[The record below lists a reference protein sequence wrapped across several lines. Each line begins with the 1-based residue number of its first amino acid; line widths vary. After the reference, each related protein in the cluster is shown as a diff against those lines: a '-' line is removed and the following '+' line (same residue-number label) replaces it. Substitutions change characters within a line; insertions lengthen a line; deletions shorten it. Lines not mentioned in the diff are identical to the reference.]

1 MFWNAACSDWADRI
15 IGRRSLLPDLPWFE
29 PEARRAHAILSRLRL
44 PDVPGKPMM
53 GTALSPWLADAVRGV
68 FGSYDRALNVRHLR
82 EFFVMVPKKNH
93 KTTGGAAIMVTAL
106 AMSPRPRAE
115 FILIAPTIAV
125 AELAYAQAVGM
136 VEADPVLA
144 TKCHIRD
151 HRKEIVWRTTE
162 SFLRIKSFDPKTV
175 TGGKP
180 AGVLLDEIHVIAEQ
194 HNADRVIGQL
204 RGGLISQPEAFL
216 LMTTTQSEN
225 PPAGVFLAEL
235 NKARAVR
242 DGTLAAPLLPL
253 LYEFPPGVD
262 WRDPGNWGMVNPAD
276 GYSLDVDRLIP
287 DYQAADV
294 AGIGELRRWASQ
306 HLNVEIGLAL
316 KSDAWAGAQFWEGQ
330 ARHLPLD
337 MVLELSDVIEVGIDG
352 GGLDDML
359 GLAVLG
365 REASTGDWLLW
376 SHAWLHPI
384 ALERRKADAPR
395 FRDFEAQG
403 DLTIV
408 DTVGDD
414 IAAVVDVAIRVANTG
429 KLDKI
434 GVDPAGLGGIVTA
447 LVEAGIAQDDVLGIP
462 QGWRLTG
469 AIKTTERKLAEGAL
483 HHGGAP
489 LMAWSVGNA
498 KVEPRGNAVII
509 TKQAA
514 GFCKIDPLSALFDA
528 AALMSM
534 NPAPRLHVDDWIG

>member
-1 MFWNAACSDWADRI
+1 MWDAACPDWGKRI
-15 IGRRSLLPDLPWFE
+15 KRRLSLLPDLPWIE
-29 PEARRAHAILSRLRL
+29 SEAHRALSIFSRLRL
-44 PDVPGKPMM
+44 PDVPGKPEI
-53 GTALSPWLADAVRGV
+53 GEDASPWLTDTVRGV

-82 EFFVMVPKKNH
+82 EFFVLVPKKNA
-93 KTTGGAAIMVTAL
+93 KTTGGAAIMLTAL
-106 AMSPRPRAE
+106 AMCPRPRAE
-115 FILIAPTIAV
+115 FTLIAPTIPI

-136 VEADPVLA
+136 IEADPVLA
-144 TKCHIRD
+144 AKCHIRD
-151 HRKEIVWRTTE
+151 HRKEIIWRSTQ

-216 LMTTTQSEN
+216 LMTTTQSEA
-225 PPAGVFLAEL
+225 PPAGVFAAEL

-242 DGTLAAPLLPL
+242 DGKLSASLLAL

-262 WRDPGNWGMVNPAD
+262 WRNPKNWSMVNP
-276 GYSLDVDRLIP
+276 GHGHSLDVERLIE
-287 DYQAADV
+287 DYEAADI

-316 KSDAWAGAQFWEGQ
+316 KSDSWAGALFWEGR
-330 ARHLPLD
+330 ARHLPLE
-337 MVLELSDVIEVGIDG
+337 MVLELSDVIEIGIDG

-365 REASTGDWLLW
+365 REATTGDWLLW

-384 ALERRKADAPR
+384 ALERRKAEAPR
-395 FRDFEAQG
+395 FKDFAAQG

-408 DTVGDD
+408 AEIGQDVEEVAALCER
-414 IAAVVDVAIRVANTG
+414 IADTG

-434 GVDPAGLGGIVTA
+434 GVDPV
-447 LVEAGIAQDDVLGIP
+447 GIAPILEALEAREIPKETILGIP
-462 QGWRLTG
+462 QGWRLNG
-469 AIKTTERKLAEGAL
+469 AIKTTERKLAEGAM
-483 HHGGAP
+483 HHGGSP
-489 LMAWSVGNA
+489 LMAWCVGNA
-498 KVEPRGNAVII
+498 KVEPRGNAVSI

-514 GFCKIDPLSALFDA
+514 GFCKIDPLAALFDA

-534 NPAPRLHVDDWIG
+534 NPAPRLQVDDWIG

>member
-1 MFWNAACSDWADRI
+1 MSWAAACPDWAARI
-15 IGRRSLLPDLPWFE
+15 KARASLLPDLPWIE
-29 PEARRAHAILSRLRL
+29 PEAARALAIFSRLRL
-44 PDVPGKPMM
+44 PDVPGKPMI
-53 GTALSPWLADAVRGV
+53 GEDASPWLTDTVRGV
-68 FGSYDRALNVRHLR
+68 FGSYDRAANVRHLR
-82 EFFVMVPKKNH
+82 EFFVLVPKKNA

-115 FILIAPTIAV
+115 FTLIAPTIAV
-125 AELAYAQAVGM
+125 AELAFAQAVGM
-136 VEADPVLA
+136 IEADPFLA
-144 TKCHIRD
+144 AKCHIRD
-151 HRKEIVWRTTE
+151 HRKEIIWRTTE

-216 LMTTTQSEN
+216 LMTTTQSES

-242 DGTLAAPLLPL
+242 DGRLVAPMLPL
-253 LYEFPPGVD
+253 LWEFPDGVD
-262 WRDPGNWGMVNPAD
+262 WRDPTTWSMVNPGD
-276 GYSLDVDRLIP
+276 GYSLDVARLVE
-287 DYQAADV
+287 DFQAADV

-316 KSDAWAGAQFWEGQ
+316 KSDAWAGAQFWQDQ
-330 ARHLPLD
+330 ARHLPLE
-337 MVLELSDVIEVGIDG
+337 MILELSDVIEVGIDG

-365 REASTGDWLLW
+365 REATTGDWLLW

-384 ALERRKADAPR
+384 ALERRKVEAAR

-408 DTVGDD
+408 DRVGDD
-414 IAAVVDVAIRVANTG
+414 VADVVALVERVADTG
-429 KLDKI
+429 KLDKV
-434 GVDPAGLGGIVTA
+434 GVDPVGIGGIVTA
-447 LVEAGIAQDDVLGIP
+447 LVDAGIAQDDVLGIP
-462 QGWRLTG
+462 QGWRLSG

-489 LMAWSVGNA
+489 LMNWAVGNA
-498 KVEPRGNAVII
+498 KVEPRGNAVTI
-509 TKQAA
+509 TKAAA